1 MFEDVPRQE
10 LDTRRAARN
19 GVATQTLEDQLSVF
33 NDKTAKAL
41 VDLNALSSQFDSHGR
56 ALVEAASVVEQAN
69 RSTTSSVAERKA
81 TLESLVTTIDL
92 RTADLDQ
99 RLSRFTSLLDES
111 LAAAEER
118 ARDIA
123 RVVAETAGAGSAWAG
138 RRANIG

>member
-1 MFEDVPRQE
+1 
-10 LDTRRAARN
+10 
-19 GVATQTLEDQLSVF
+19 LENQLHVF

-41 VDLNALSSQFDSHGR
+41 LDLNSLSSQFDAHGR
-56 ALVEAASVVEQAN
+56 ALTEAAATVEQAN
-69 RSTTSSVAERKA
+69 RSTTASVAERKA

-123 RVVAETAGAGSAWAG
+123 RVVAETAGGGCSGISPQIEGG
-138 RRANIG
+138 RVPRA